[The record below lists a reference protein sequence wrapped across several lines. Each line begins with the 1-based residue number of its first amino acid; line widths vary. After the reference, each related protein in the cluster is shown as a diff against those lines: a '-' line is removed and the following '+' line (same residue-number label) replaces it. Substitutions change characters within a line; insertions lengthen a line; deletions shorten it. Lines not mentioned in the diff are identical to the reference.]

1 MPVEQR
7 DAVEREVRIAARPE
21 TVFAFFTAPEKM
33 VSWKGRRAELDPR
46 PGGLYRV
53 EINEQT
59 VARGEYLEVEN
70 PHRVVFS
77 WGWEGKDEGREQHAV
92 PPGSSRVEVTLT
104 PDGDGTLV
112 RLRHLDLPEE
122 SRATHS
128 EGWDLYLARLAIAAA
143 GGDPGPEP
151 YPEESS

>member
-1 MPVEQR
+1 M
-7 DAVEREVRIAARPE
+7 
-21 TVFAFFTAPEKM
+21 
-33 VSWKGRRAELDPR
+33 
-46 PGGLYRV
+46 
-53 EINEQT
+53 
-59 VARGEYLEVEN
+59 
-70 PHRVVFS
+70 
-77 WGWEGKDEGREQHAV
+77 
-92 PPGSSRVEVTLT
+92 TLT